1 MKPSQLAPLD
11 PADADYLLTN
21 VRGFEPDW
29 LLALP
34 YLNTENRAGHLAI
47 LAFAAEVMGTPGR
60 VSQPMLGQIRLQ
72 WWREAIAEIFGDAAP
87 RRHPVVTALTITCR
101 DHQAAGLI
109 SDLLLLMIDGM
120 EPFLEEGE
128 DHSIEEAISLRRS
141 AYGSLSRALYVM
153 NTTNRE
159 TSSGTNDQ
167 ELENSLEVLDKRFT
181 EDLSHLVAA
190 AHPSLTLQLS
200 DGLLL
205 HALAKSIFCEAV
217 PLPEA
222 GHELPSSRFARSSCN
237 NSDLHSDLAQTIA
250 AWRTSTRTWA
260 KASSEDETE
269 AFLAASLPL
278 ALIRPSQ
285 EQIRCVKHPWL
296 QRWVLFRAVLRGAP

>member
-1 MKPSQLAPLD
+1 
-11 PADADYLLTN
+11 
-21 VRGFEPDW
+21 
-29 LLALP
+29 
-34 YLNTENRAGHLAI
+34 AGHLSI

-141 AYGSLSRALYVM
+141 AYGSLSRALYIM

-159 TSSGTNDQ
+159 TSSGANDQ
-167 ELENSLEVLDKRFT
+167 EGASFLEALDKRFT
-181 EDLSHLVAA
+181 EHLSAHLVAGA
-190 AHPSLTLQLS
+190 DPGLTLQPS

-205 HALAKSIFCEAV
+205 HALAKSAYLDET

-222 GHELPSSRFARSSCN
+222 GHELPSNRFARSSRN
-237 NSDLHSDLAQTIA
+237 NSDLQHDLVQTIA
-250 AWRTSTRTWA
+250 AWRTTTRTWA
-260 KASSEDETE
+260 KASSEDETG

-285 EQIRCVKHPWL
+285 EQIRRVKHPWL
-296 QRWVLFRAVLRGAP
+296 QRWILFRAVLRGAP